1 MYGQLILDQSAEII
15 QWEKQSFP
23 QIVLGQIYCYGP
35 KNKVGPLFHTI
46 YKINLNGS
54 KLSNYKTYGRK
65 QRY

>member
-46 YKINLNGS
+46 YKNQCEIN
-54 KLSNYKTYGRK
+54 
-65 QRY
+65 QRLKH